1 MQFLVKF
8 QAVGLIQLWK
18 KETPLRLFY
27 KDLSTDST
35 TTSLER
41 AIPGKPN
48 SF

>member
-18 KETPLRLFY
+18 KETPVRLFY

-41 AIPGKPN
+41 AIPRKPN